1 MVDVRDKASP
11 PARLLLAEDH
21 ALVREGIRNMLAD
34 EPDLEVVGEA
44 ADGLEAL
51 KLCRELEPD
60 LVLMDVRMPRMDG
73 LEATR
78 AIKGEY
84 PMTSVLMV
92 TSHESPDYLLDAI
105 RAGAA
110 GYVLKEATR
119 GELLDSVR
127 KVLGGEF
134 PLAGGLAIQ
143 LLRRV
148 ADETN
153 RKTEPIPEP
162 AEKRQE
168 PLPKPPAGSLSVKE
182 LQAVR
187 YIAVGKTNRQI
198 AQAMTVSLSSVK
210 TYIKRA
216 MEKLVVSDRT
226 QAAVRAIELGLL
238 PDQERL

>member
-1 MVDVRDKASP
+1 M
-11 PARLLLAEDH
+11 
-21 ALVREGIRNMLAD
+21 
-34 EPDLEVVGEA
+34 
-44 ADGLEAL
+44 
-51 KLCRELEPD
+51 
-60 LVLMDVRMPRMDG
+60 RMPQMDG

-78 AIKGEY
+78 AIKGEF

-153 RKTEPIPEP
+153 RKTELIPEP
-162 AEKRQE
+162 AGKRQE